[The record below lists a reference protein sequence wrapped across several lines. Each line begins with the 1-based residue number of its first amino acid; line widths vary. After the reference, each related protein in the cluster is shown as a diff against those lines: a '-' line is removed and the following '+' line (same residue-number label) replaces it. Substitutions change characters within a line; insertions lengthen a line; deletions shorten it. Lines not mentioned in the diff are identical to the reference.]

1 MHLTGV
7 QPDMNLPYLESNDH
21 KSIKDYIVVMRS
33 PRYRNIFINYN
44 FLNNIKDKIICIGLK
59 QEYEDLK
66 KASII
71 LNFMIVKIFL
81 NYLKLSN
88 RQDYLLVM
96 NVLPTLLLK
105 D

>member
-1 MHLTGV
+1 MVHAFNWRTTRHEFTLFR
-7 QPDMNLPYLESNDH
+7 SNDH

-71 LNFMIVKIFL
+71 LNFMIVKIF
-81 NYLKLSN
+81 
-88 RQDYLLVM
+88 
-96 NVLPTLLLK
+96 
-105 D
+105 